1 MSSIEILGTGFV
13 KAQKKVT
20 NFDLEKRVE
29 TSDEWIVQR
38 TGISSRYVSETENT
52 SDLAYK
58 ASLQAIEDAHI
69 QKEDIEVIIVA
80 TMTPD
85 CMTPSTACLVQ
96 AKLGLN
102 DCPVFAFDI
111 NGACSGFLYAFQIA
125 SDLLSRYH
133 HILVIGSETIS
144 KMIDWNDR
152 STCVLFGDG
161 AGAMVL
167 GRGDTKLYHYA
178 NSEGDLQEVLHAQGL
193 PLVHDL
199 QNQGAST
206 HYLNMKG
213 NDVFRFAVRVLKES
227 IENVLKQIIFDTLS
241 DGAKDETKN
250 FLTKSIMD
258 ASYNPSPGQIYKLLE
273 RINTDW
279 KQQFES
285 FIHGSNQKGELKS
298 LVELRNSFAHG
309 SSITASIRDVVN
321 YFDAGVWILEKLCD
335 VVEKAE

>member
-213 NDVFRFAVRVLKES
+213 NDVFRFAIRVLKES
-227 IENVLKQIIFDTLS
+227 IENVLDQSGFSIDDIDLIIPHQANYRIISHVAKKMKVDLS
-241 DGAKDETKN
+241 KFYMNLQEFG
-250 FLTKSIMD
+250 
-258 ASYNPSPGQIYKLLE
+258 
-273 RINTDW
+273 NT
-279 KQQFES
+279 S
-285 FIHGSNQKGELKS
+285 
-298 LVELRNSFAHG
+298 A
-309 SSITASIRDVVN
+309 ASIPIAYAMAQREGKIPEKGRVILVG
-321 YFDAGVWILEKLCD
+321 FGAGLTYGATLID
-335 VVEKAE
+335 NRGGQ

>member
-13 KAQKKVT
+13 RAQKKIS
-20 NFDLEKRVE
+20 NQDLEKRVD

-52 SDLAYK
+52 SDLACQ
-58 ASLQAIEDAHI
+58 ASLQAIEDAKI

-111 NGACSGFLYAFQIA
+111 NGACSGFLYAYQ
-125 SDLLSRYH
+125 

-167 GRGDTKLYHYA
+167 GRGQTKLYHYA
-178 NSEGDLQEVLHAQGL
+178 NSEGDVEDVLKAQGL
-193 PLVHDL
+193 PLVKDL
-199 QNQGAST
+199 QNNEATT

-227 IENVLKQIIFDTLS
+227 IENVLEQSHLTMDDIDLVIPHQANYRIISHVAKKMKVDLS
-241 DGAKDETKN
+241 KFYMNLQEFG
-250 FLTKSIMD
+250 
-258 ASYNPSPGQIYKLLE
+258 
-273 RINTDW
+273 NT
-279 KQQFES
+279 S
-285 FIHGSNQKGELKS
+285 
-298 LVELRNSFAHG
+298 A
-309 SSITASIRDVVN
+309 ASIPIAYAMAQREGKIPANGRVILVG
-321 YFDAGVWILEKLCD
+321 FGAGLTYGATLID
-335 VVEKAE
+335 NRGGQ

>member
-13 KAQKKVT
+13 RAQKKIS
-20 NFDLEKRVE
+20 NQDLEKRVD

-52 SDLAYK
+52 SDLACQ
-58 ASLQAIEDAHI
+58 ASLQAIEDAKI
-69 QKEDIEVIIVA
+69 KKEDIEVIIVA

-125 SDLLSRYH
+125 SDLLNRYQ

-167 GRGDTKLYHYA
+167 GRGQTKLYHYA
-178 NSEGDLQEVLHAQGL
+178 NSEGDVEDVLKAQGL
-193 PLVHDL
+193 PLVKDL
-199 QNQGAST
+199 QNNEATT

-227 IENVLKQIIFDTLS
+227 IENVLEQSHLTMDDIDLVIPHQANYRIISHVAKKMKVDLS
-241 DGAKDETKN
+241 KFYMNLQEFG
-250 FLTKSIMD
+250 
-258 ASYNPSPGQIYKLLE
+258 
-273 RINTDW
+273 NT
-279 KQQFES
+279 S
-285 FIHGSNQKGELKS
+285 
-298 LVELRNSFAHG
+298 A
-309 SSITASIRDVVN
+309 ASIPIAYAMAQREGKIPANGRVILVG
-321 YFDAGVWILEKLCD
+321 FGAGLTYGATLID
-335 VVEKAE
+335 NRGGQ

>member
-213 NDVFRFAVRVLKES
+213 NDVFRFAIRVLKES
-227 IENVLKQIIFDTLS
+227 IENVLDQSGLSIDDIDLIIPHQANYRIISHVAKKMKVDLS
-241 DGAKDETKN
+241 KFYMNLQEFG
-250 FLTKSIMD
+250 
-258 ASYNPSPGQIYKLLE
+258 
-273 RINTDW
+273 NT
-279 KQQFES
+279 S
-285 FIHGSNQKGELKS
+285 
-298 LVELRNSFAHG
+298 A
-309 SSITASIRDVVN
+309 ASIPIAYAMAQREGKIPEKGRVILVG
-321 YFDAGVWILEKLCD
+321 FGAGLTYGATLID
-335 VVEKAE
+335 NRGRQ

>member
-1 MSSIEILGTGFV
+1 MDSNVRYL
-13 KAQKKVT
+13 
-20 NFDLEKRVE
+20 
-29 TSDEWIVQR
+29 TSYAVI
-38 TGISSRYVSETENT
+38 
-52 SDLAYK
+52 K
-58 ASLQAIEDAHI
+58 ASG
-69 QKEDIEVIIVA
+69 
-80 TMTPD
+80 T
-85 CMTPSTACLVQ
+85 
-96 AKLGLN
+96 
-102 DCPVFAFDI
+102 
-111 NGACSGFLYAFQIA
+111 
-125 SDLLSRYH
+125 
-133 HILVIGSETIS
+133 
-144 KMIDWNDR
+144 
-152 STCVLFGDG
+152 
-161 AGAMVL
+161 
-167 GRGDTKLYHYA
+167 
-178 NSEGDLQEVLHAQGL
+178 
-193 PLVHDL
+193 
-199 QNQGAST
+199 
-206 HYLNMKG
+206 
-213 NDVFRFAVRVLKES
+213 